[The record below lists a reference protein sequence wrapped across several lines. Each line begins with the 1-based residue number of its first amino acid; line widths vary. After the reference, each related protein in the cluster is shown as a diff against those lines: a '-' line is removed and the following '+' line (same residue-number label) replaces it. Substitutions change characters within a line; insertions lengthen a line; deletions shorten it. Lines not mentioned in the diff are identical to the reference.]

1 MFLDSNQRR
10 DFRTRENSFRC
21 FDNST
26 RKTAKEIA
34 KKVAV
39 VKFRVNDGM
48 NNGRRWPSRHCTD
61 WLFKT
66 KIMTDIVHE

>member
-10 DFRTRENSFRC
+10 DLRTRENSFRG
-21 FDNST
+21 T

-48 NNGRRWPSRHCTD
+48 NNGRRWP
-61 WLFKT
+61 LY
-66 KIMTDIVHE
+66 